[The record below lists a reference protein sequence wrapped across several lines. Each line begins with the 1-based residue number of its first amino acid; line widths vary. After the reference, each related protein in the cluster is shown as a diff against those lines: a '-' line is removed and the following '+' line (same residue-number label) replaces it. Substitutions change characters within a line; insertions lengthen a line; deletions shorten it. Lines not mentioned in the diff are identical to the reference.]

1 MLKSVPT
8 MSKQKPV
15 QFKLSES
22 DHKDLGVFAAEKGGS
37 RSSVAKDATLAVL
50 KASRKKGKPS

>member
-1 MLKSVPT
+1 